1 MPRYLIDANLPRH
14 LTVWNREKCEFV
26 ADIDPSLSDKDIWTY
41 ATGHGLVIVSKDA
54 DFADRVLLSTSGPSV
69 IHLKVGNMKFRELD
83 EFLARVW
90 EDICALNAQYR
101 LVQVFIDRIEA
112 IG

>member
-1 MPRYLIDANLPRH
+1 MARYLIDANLPRH
-14 LTVWNREKCEFV
+14 LTAWNGEKCEFV
-26 ADIDPSLSDKDIWTY
+26 ADIDPSLSDEDIWTY
-41 ATGHGLVIVSKDA
+41 AAGHGLVSKDA

-69 IHLKVGNMKFRELD
+69 IHLKIGNMKFRELD

-101 LVQVFIDRIEA
+101 LIQVFVDRIEA

>member
-1 MPRYLIDANLPRH
+1 MEWREVRIRRRYRSKSFGQRYL
-14 LTVWNREKCEFV
+14 
-26 ADIDPSLSDKDIWTY
+26 TY
-41 ATGHGLVIVSKDA
+41 ATGRGLVIVSKDA

>member
-1 MPRYLIDANLPRH
+1 MTRYLIDANLPRH
-14 LTVWNREKCEFV
+14 LTVWNGEAFEFV
-26 ADIDPSLSDKDIWTY
+26 ADIDPSLPDKEIWAY
-41 ATGHGLVIVSKDA
+41 AGSHGLVIVSKDA

-90 EDICALNAQYR
+90 ETS
-101 LVQVFIDRIEA
+101 VH
-112 IG
+112 

>member
-1 MPRYLIDANLPRH
+1 MEWREVRIRRRYRSKSLGQRYL
-14 LTVWNREKCEFV
+14 
-26 ADIDPSLSDKDIWTY
+26 TY
-41 ATGHGLVIVSKDA
+41 AAGHGLVIVSKDA